1 MKRYTLSLAVTVIAL
16 FGCADDSNDVEVSE
30 DDIDEVT
37 EETEL
42 EDVSEEDEEAV
53 SAQDS
58 ELVMGVLATPNSLD
72 PHAANE
78 PSSNHVTVNIYEK
91 LVRFTPESELEPE
104 LSESYR
110 QIEDETWEFI
120 LREDVSF
127 HDGEPFNAEAVKA
140 NLDRV
145 RDEDIGSPVAF
156 IFELIEEVEVVDEY
170 TVHIHT
176 SSPFAALP
184 AHLAHTAGGMIS
196 PAVIEDDYEGEE
208 PLTAV
213 HQNPVGTGMYRFDEL
228 ATGDFV
234 RLVRNEDYWDT
245 PAQAESFTF
254 NAVPED
260 QARIAEL
267 QTGYADLIYPVDPND
282 YETIENG
289 EDTTVNVTES
299 VRMEYVGFNTTV
311 EPFDDPDVR
320 RAIHMAIDKDLI
332 LEEMLQNQGI
342 VADTYLSPAVF
353 GHSENLEGIEFD
365 IEAAQELLAEA
376 GYEDGFSAEITA
388 MDRTAI
394 DIATVLQSQL
404 AELNIELEIYQQES
418 GAFLEYVANGE
429 HEMFIGGWGTVTL
442 DADYGLYP
450 LLHTSNIGSS
460 GNRTGYSNEEVDDL
474 LDAARE
480 ETDESRRLEL
490 YEEIQEI
497 VIEESPLVPLYHP
510 NLLTGLSDE
519 VEGYAQHPAS
529 FHLLR
534 EVSK

>member
-1 MKRYTLSLAVTVIAL
+1 MKRYTLSLAVMTIAL
-16 FGCADDSNDVEVSE
+16 FGCADDSDDVEISEEEVEDTTEEEETDDDAVSE
-30 DDIDEVT
+30 DTSGLI
-37 EETEL
+37 
-42 EDVSEEDEEAV
+42 
-53 SAQDS
+53 
-58 ELVMGVLATPNSLD
+58 MGVLATPNSLD
-72 PHAANE
+72 PHAAND

-91 LVRFTPESELEPE
+91 LVRFTPDSELEPE
-104 LSESYR
+104 LSESYE
-110 QIEDETWEFI
+110 QIEDKTWEFI
-120 LREDVSF
+120 LREDVTF

-145 RDEDIGSPVAF
+145 RDEDVGSPVAF
-156 IFELIEEVEVVDEY
+156 IFEQIEEVEVVDEF

-176 SSPFAALP
+176 ASPFAALP

-196 PAVIEDDYEGEE
+196 TAVIEADYEADA
-208 PLTAV
+208 PLTEV
-213 HQNPVGTGMYRFDEL
+213 HQNPVGTGMYKFDEL
-228 ATGDFV
+228 ATGEFV
-234 RLVRNEDYWDT
+234 RLVRNDDYWDT
-245 PAQAESFTF
+245 PAEAETFTF

-282 YETIENG
+282 FETLENG
-289 EDTTVNVTES
+289 DGTSVNVTES
-299 VRMEYVGFNTTV
+299 VRMEYLGFNTTV

-332 LEEMLQNQGI
+332 LEEMLQNQGM

-365 IEAAQELLAEA
+365 IEAAAELLAEA
-376 GYEDGFSAEITA
+376 GYEDGFTAEITA

-394 DIATVLQSQL
+394 DIATFIQSQL
-404 AELNIELEIYQQES
+404 AELDIELEIYQKES
-418 GAFLEYVANGE
+418 GAFLDYVANGE

-460 GNRTGYSNEEVDDL
+460 GNRTGYSNAEVDAL
-474 LDAARE
+474 LDEARE
-480 ETDESRRLEL
+480 EGDEARRLEL